1 MPQPRCRCLIPL
13 INRGMESLGHIEIS
27 PICSVYS
34 SRTHGDFMP
43 YRIFLPLI
51 VATALPVAPSWAD
64 TAPQAEQAPLQTAFA
79 AHDAEFVKWMND
91 NHVPGLVWG
100 VVQDGIVIH
109 IGAFGSQRLDREDQ
123 PVTADTGFRIASMS
137 KAFTGYAILKLRDDG
152 KLRLD
157 DPAWKYIPEIKSWG
171 KDITVADLLHHT
183 AGFVTDDPWG
193 DRQQVM
199 PEVEFTKMLKAGVPR
214 TAPRGTRY
222 EYSNMGFAMLGRII
236 SNVSR
241 KDYASFV
248 TAKVFKPL
256 GMTATTYENADVPA
270 ATRAIG
276 YRWENEAWAQEPT
289 MKHGAFGAMGGIT
302 TSANDYAKW
311 IGFLLSA
318 WPASEGDVKAKST
331 IRAMHYGGGL
341 PHKRTRPGKESA
353 NCRITGIYGA
363 GLVSSN
369 DCILGPVLFHGGG
382 FPGYGS
388 HMLLIPDAGVGVFAL
403 TNRTY
408 AGPSAPVWD
417 AATALMQSGY
427 VKARTLPVSPL
438 LADGYATA
446 KAIWADG
453 SVARQKPKLAMNILL
468 DRSVDNWAKVLTE
481 AKAKS
486 GDCNTSA
493 PITPT
498 GNLAGR
504 FSWTCKSG
512 QVNGTLLLAPTKNAQ
527 IQALELTAAP

>member
-1 MPQPRCRCLIPL
+1 MIYKA
-13 INRGMESLGHIEIS
+13 I
-27 PICSVYS
+27 
-34 SRTHGDFMP
+34 
-43 YRIFLPLI
+43 LPLLLSASLPAMP
-51 VATALPVAPSWAD
+51 ATAQSDLPIQDTMEYRLSLAD
-64 TAPQAEQAPLQTAFA
+64 ATFA
-79 AHDAEFVKWMND
+79 KWMAE
-91 NHVPGLVWG
+91 NHIPGLVWG
-100 VVQDGIVIH
+100 VVRDGTLLHVKAMGVQDLGE
-109 IGAFGSQRLDREDQ
+109 ARR

-137 KAFTGYAILKLRDDG
+137 KAFTGYAILKLRDEG

-199 PEVEFTKMLKAGVPR
+199 PEAEFTKLLKAGVPR
-214 TAPRGTRY
+214 TAPVATRY

-236 SNVSR
+236 SNVSK
-241 KDYASFV
+241 KDFASYV
-248 TAKVFKPL
+248 GAQVFKPL
-256 GMTATTYENADVPA
+256 VMTATTYENADVPA

-276 YRWENEAWAQEPT
+276 YRWEKDSWIEEPY

-302 TSANDYAKW
+302 TTANDYAKW

-318 WPASEGDVKAKST
+318 WPAAEGDAKAKST
-331 IRAMHYGGGL
+331 VRAMQYGGGL
-341 PHKRTRPGKESA
+341 PHKRTRPGIDGA

-369 DCILGPVLFHGGG
+369 DCILGAVLFHGGG

-388 HMLLIPDAGVGVFAL
+388 HMLLIPDAGVGIFAFS
-403 TNRTY
+403 NRTY

-417 AATALMQSGY
+417 AATTLMQSGY
-427 VKARTLPVSPL
+427 VTARTQPVSPL

-446 KAIWADG
+446 KAIWTDG
-453 SVARQKPKLAMNILL
+453 GVAGQQPKLAMNVLM
-468 DRSVDNWAKVLTE
+468 DRSIDNWAKQLAEV
-481 AKAKS
+481 KAKS
-486 GDCNTSA
+486 GDCDTSA

-504 FSWTCKSG
+504 FNWICKTG
-512 QVNGTLLLAPTKNAQ
+512 QVNGTLLLAPMKSAQ
-527 IQALELTAAP
+527 IQALDFTATP

>member
-1 MPQPRCRCLIPL
+1 MQYKFLIPL
-13 INRGMESLGHIEIS
+13 AFGLAS
-27 PICSVYS
+27 PS
-34 SRTHGDFMP
+34 MP
-43 YRIFLPLI
+43 
-51 VATALPVAPSWAD
+51 ALADAQAVAPS
-64 TAPQAEQAPLQTAFA
+64 LQSAFA
-79 AHDAEFVKWMND
+79 ASDSAFVKWMND
-91 NHVPGLVWG
+91 NHIPGLVWG
-100 VVQDGIVIH
+100 VVQDGKLIH
-109 IGAFGSQRLDREDQ
+109 IGAFGSQRLDLENQ

-137 KAFTGYAILKLRDDG
+137 KAFTGYAILKLRDEG
-152 KLRLD
+152 RLRLD
-157 DPAWKYIPEIKSWG
+157 DPAWKYIPEIKSWA

-199 PEVEFTKMLKAGVPR
+199 PEAEFTKLLKAGVPR

-236 SNVSR
+236 SNVSG
-241 KDYASFV
+241 KDYASYV
-248 TAKVFKPL
+248 GAQVFKPL

-276 YRWENEAWAQEPT
+276 YRWENGAWAAEPY

-302 TSANDYAKW
+302 TTANDYAKW
-311 IGFLLSA
+311 IGFLSSA
-318 WPASEGDVKAKST
+318 WPAAEGDQKTKST
-331 IRAMHYGGGL
+331 IRAMQYGGGL
-341 PHKRTRPGKESA
+341 PHKRTRPGIEGA

-369 DCILGPVLFHGGG
+369 DCMLGPVLFHGGG

-388 HMLLIPDAGVGVFAL
+388 HMLLIPDAGVGVFAFS
-403 TNRTY
+403 NRTY

-417 AATALMQSGY
+417 AATALMQSGFAR
-427 VKARTLPVSPL
+427 ARTQPVSPL

-446 KAIWADG
+446 KAIWAEG
-453 SVARQKPKLAMNILL
+453 GVAGQQPELAMNFLM
-468 DRSVDNWAKVLTE
+468 DRSIDNWAKQLAEV
-481 AKAKS
+481 KAKS
-486 GDCNTSA
+486 GDCGTSA

-504 FSWTCKSG
+504 FNWICKTG
-512 QVNGTLLLAPTKNAQ
+512 QVNGTLLLAPMKSAQ
-527 IQALELTAAP
+527 IQALDFTATP

>member
-1 MPQPRCRCLIPL
+1 MI
-13 INRGMESLGHIEIS
+13 
-27 PICSVYS
+27 VY
-34 SRTHGDFMP
+34 
-43 YRIFLPLI
+43 
-51 VATALPVAPSWAD
+51 W
-64 TAPQAEQAPLQTAFA
+64 
-79 AHDAEFVKWMND
+79 
-91 NHVPGLVWG
+91 
-100 VVQDGIVIH
+100 
-109 IGAFGSQRLDREDQ
+109 
-123 PVTADTGFRIASMS
+123 
-137 KAFTGYAILKLRDDG
+137 
-152 KLRLD
+152 
-157 DPAWKYIPEIKSWG
+157 
-171 KDITVADLLHHT
+171 
-183 AGFVTDDPWG
+183 
-193 DRQQVM
+193 
-199 PEVEFTKMLKAGVPR
+199 
-214 TAPRGTRY
+214 
-222 EYSNMGFAMLGRII
+222 
-236 SNVSR
+236 
-241 KDYASFV
+241 
-248 TAKVFKPL
+248 
-256 GMTATTYENADVPA
+256 
-270 ATRAIG
+270 
-276 YRWENEAWAQEPT
+276 
-289 MKHGAFGAMGGIT
+289 
-302 TSANDYAKW
+302 
-311 IGFLLSA
+311 
-318 WPASEGDVKAKST
+318 
-331 IRAMHYGGGL
+331 
-341 PHKRTRPGKESA
+341 
-353 NCRITGIYGA
+353 
-363 GLVSSN
+363 
-369 DCILGPVLFHGGG
+369 G

>member
-1 MPQPRCRCLIPL
+1 MKYKAL
-13 INRGMESLGHIEIS
+13 
-27 PICSVYS
+27 
-34 SRTHGDFMP
+34 
-43 YRIFLPLI
+43 LPLLI
-51 VATALPVAPSWAD
+51 ATALPAMPATAQSDLKIEDNLTYRLGLAD
-64 TAPQAEQAPLQTAFA
+64 AAFA
-79 AHDAEFVKWMND
+79 KWMAD
-91 NHVPGLVWG
+91 NHVPGMVWG
-100 VVQDGIVIH
+100 IVRNGQIMHVRAMGVQDLGD
-109 IGAFGSQRLDREDQ
+109 SRR
-123 PVTADTGFRIASMS
+123 PVTTDTGFRIASMS
-137 KAFTGYAILKLRDDG
+137 KAFTGYAILKLRDEG

-157 DPAWKYIPEIKSWG
+157 DPAWKYIPEIKSWA

-199 PEVEFTKMLKAGVPR
+199 PEADFTKLLKAGVPR

-236 SNVSR
+236 SNVS
-241 KDYASFV
+241 KNDYASYV
-248 TAKVFKPL
+248 GAQVFKRL
-256 GMTATTYENADVPA
+256 GMASTTYEIADVPLDK
-270 ATRAIG
+270 RAIG
-276 YRWENEAWAQEPT
+276 YRWENDAWVEEPS

-311 IGFLLSA
+311 IGFLLSG
-318 WPASEGDVKAKST
+318 WPATDSEAKAKST
-331 IRAMHYGGGL
+331 IRAMQYGGGL
-341 PHKRTRPGKESA
+341 PHKRTRPGIEGA

-388 HMLLIPDAGVGVFAL
+388 HMLLIPDAGFGVFAL

-417 AATALMQSGY
+417 AATALMQNGY
-427 VKARTLPVSPL
+427 IGARKLPVSPL

-446 KAIWADG
+446 KAVWTDG
-453 SVARQKPKLAMNILL
+453 SIAQHQPKLAMNVVM
-468 DRSVDNWAKVLTE
+468 DRSVENWAKLLT
-481 AKAKS
+481 ATKARS
-486 GDCNTSA
+486 GECDTSA
-493 PITPT
+493 PIIAT
-498 GNLAGR
+498 GNLGGR

-512 QVNGTLLLAPTKNAQ
+512 QINGTLLLAPMKNAQ
-527 IQALELTAAP
+527 IQALDFTAAP